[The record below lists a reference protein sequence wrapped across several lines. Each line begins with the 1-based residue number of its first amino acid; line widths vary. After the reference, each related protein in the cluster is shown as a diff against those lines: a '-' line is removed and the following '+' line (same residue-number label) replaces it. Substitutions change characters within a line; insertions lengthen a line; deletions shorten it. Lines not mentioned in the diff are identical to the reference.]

1 MIKQQ
6 WKFYWHYLLLQW
18 QNINGIQLPDSWDSI
33 YLSDFFFPPWHIVN
47 STLAAC
53 FTWETGSWQT
63 EASKNTS
70 CFSHFQG
77 SPSAGKHPYQ
87 HAFKE
92 RAGLGPY
99 KNWSTHLSLTTE
111 KFHRKSQNKS
121 WAIFERFG
129 LKSRQDR
136 QHLKCKVCNNW
147 NLRTISQ
154 KKGNFFYRYQ

>member
-1 MIKQQ
+1 MKVLLALFTSSMAKHQRNPVT
-6 WKFYWHYLLLQW
+6 WLLRFYLFIW
-18 QNINGIQLPDSWDSI
+18 
-33 YLSDFFFPPWHIVN
+33 FFSPPWHIVN
-47 STLAAC
+47 SMLAAC

-63 EASKNTS
+63 EASRNTS
-70 CFSHFQG
+70 CFSLFQG

-87 HAFKE
+87 HVFKE

-99 KNWSTHLSLTTE
+99 KNWSTHLSSTTE

-129 LKSRQDR
+129 LKSRKDR

-147 NLRTISQ
+147 NLLTISQ
-154 KKGNFFYRYQ
+154 KKR